1 MTNQSNNVLAL
12 AGGAISA
19 IGGAVHLNYAPL
31 FLPPGTKGWMPFQ
44 NYVVRDGDQCMI
56 IDTGLPRLADTLRDG
71 LDKVV
76 GQGKSCWVFAT
87 RREVETLDNLSWVL
101 RRYDVTKFYFL
112 IGHMIAPLEVVT
124 FFDEAEDA
132 MEISVTEAHI
142 AANEHIPIEW
152 VRKPEDVV
160 LGSRVFV
167 PIRSPIA
174 ILSTYW
180 LYEEATGTLFSS
192 DMWGFLG
199 AREDGGPLVTTSV
212 DDVTIEQLEEHI
224 KAKFDLLCGTDTSR
238 VQETLRK
245 IAAERRIERICPS
258 YGLIIEGSDAV
269 GKLID
274 MTVEAVDR
282 VGKTP
287 KRSLLEE
294 FRATLTEERVA

>member
-1 MTNQSNNVLAL
+1 MTIQNNNVLAL
-12 AGGAISA
+12 AGGAVNA
-19 IGGAVHLNYAPL
+19 VGGTVHLDRAPL
-31 FLPPGTKGWMPFQ
+31 FMAPGTKGWVPFQ

-56 IDTGLPRLADTLRDG
+56 IDTGLPLLADTVRDG

-76 GQGKSCWVFAT
+76 GEGKSCWIFAT
-87 RREVETLDNLSWVL
+87 RREVENLDNLSWVL

-132 MEISVTEAHI
+132 MEVSVTEAHI

-160 LGSRVFV
+160 LGSRTFV

-192 DMWGFLG
+192 DMWGFLS
-199 AREDGGPLVTTSV
+199 AREDGGPQVTTSV
-212 DDVTIEQLEEHI
+212 EDVTVEQLEGHI

-238 VQETLRK
+238 VQETLRT
-245 IAAERRIERICPS
+245 IVSERRIERICPS
-258 YGLIIEGSDAV
+258 YGLIIEGADAV
-269 GKLID
+269 SKLIE
-274 MTVEAVDR
+274 MTIEAVDR

-294 FRATLTEERVA
+294 FMVTVSPERLA